1 MVPLKAEVMVLLDTI
16 QAAKMG
22 GEKPGPISGRHDGS
36 TILCTDQLA
45 EITYRRLI
53 DYTSQIIQRADVS
66 TAKLP
71 LDEAKTGIRRELG
84 VASNQKVKPDGVV
97 KTSED
102 SPHQILH
109 HGGVLVLAT
118 AVVSMQTGGRFTEAV
133 MAEKIVQHADN
144 CVCPLAC
151 VAGLI
156 NNEVHLSGDGFAA
169 HPKDGGLP
177 RC

>member
-45 EITYRRLI
+45 EITCRRLI
-53 DYTSQIIQRADVS
+53 DYTSQIIQRADVG

-102 SPHQILH
+102 SPHQVLH
-109 HGGVLVLAT
+109 HGVVLVLAT
-118 AVVSMQTGGRFTEAV
+118 AVVSMQTGGGFAEAV
-133 MAEKIVQHADN
+133 MAEKIVQHTDN
-144 CVCPLAC
+144 CVRPLAC

-169 HPKDGGLP
+169 HPKDGSLP